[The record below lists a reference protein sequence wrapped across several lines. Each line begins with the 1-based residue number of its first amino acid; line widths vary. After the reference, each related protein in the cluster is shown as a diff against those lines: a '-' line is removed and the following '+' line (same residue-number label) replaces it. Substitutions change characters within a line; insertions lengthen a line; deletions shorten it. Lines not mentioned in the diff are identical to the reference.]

1 VTSRVWRFGAANRI
15 VVCRCMCNARTG
27 TIQRYAGDDGGVR
40 FHGVDIRDH
49 VGIHESDVQ
58 GRHRDAVARIPHAR
72 RRSEPTARS

>member
-1 VTSRVWRFGAANRI
+1 VWGPAESGGSARQIGSSFAGA
-15 VVCRCMCNARTG
+15 C
-27 TIQRYAGDDGGVR
+27 YAGDDGGVR

-72 RRSEPTARS
+72 RRSEPTARV